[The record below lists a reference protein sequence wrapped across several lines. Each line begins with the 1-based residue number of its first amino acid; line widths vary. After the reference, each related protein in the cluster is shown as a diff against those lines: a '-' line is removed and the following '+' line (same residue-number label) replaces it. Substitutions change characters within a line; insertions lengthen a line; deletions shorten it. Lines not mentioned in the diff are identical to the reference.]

1 MKNQFSPAHLILFL
15 VLLVFLSILIQ
26 LELLVFAFEK
36 LNVPPLLGLIIL
48 MLSLFGSVVNIPV
61 FRIKSDAFPS
71 QIVQQKQWG
80 IFRIP
85 LQPFRNETLISVNL
99 GGCLIPTALS
109 VYLFAN
115 SELTLIATLIGI
127 TIVAVVSYY
136 FSRPIPGIG
145 IGMPVLIAP
154 ISAALVGIYLEPEQ
168 SAPLAYISG
177 TLGVLIGADLLH
189 LKSIPRLGAPHASIG
204 GAGTFDGIF
213 ITGIVAAI
221 LA

>member
-26 LELLVFAFEK
+26 LELLVFAFVK